1 MDWTGNGKSIFVCNG
16 ASNHTDEARELNDYY
31 ATDPKA
37 IDILINDAGIT
48 FLSEILE
55 PACGEGHLSK
65 RLEEYGYNVT
75 SYDIVDR
82 GYGEVKNFFD
92 IDRWYGDIVT
102 NPPYKYAK
110 EFVEHALDIVPQGC
124 MVAMFLKLTFLEGQ
138 KRKEL
143 FKKYPPRYVFVSSS
157 RLQCAKNG
165 DFVKYGK
172 SVNSAVAY
180 AWYVWLK
187 GYEGETVIRWVN

>member
-16 ASNHTDEARELNDYY
+16 ASNHTDEAREVSDYY

-37 IDILINDAGIT
+37 IDILINDAGIV
-48 FLSEILE
+48 FNGRILE

-65 RLEEYGYNVT
+65 RLEKYGYNVT
-75 SYDIVDR
+75 SYDVVDR

-110 EFVEHALDIVPQGC
+110 EFVEHALDIVPQGS
-124 MVAMFLKLTFLEGQ
+124 MVAMFLKLTFLEGK

-172 SVNSAVAY
+172 GVSTAVAY

>member
-1 MDWTGNGKSIFVCNG
+1 M
-16 ASNHTDEARELNDYY
+16 
-31 ATDPKA
+31 
-37 IDILINDAGIT
+37 
-48 FLSEILE
+48 
-55 PACGEGHLSK
+55 
-65 RLEEYGYNVT
+65 
-75 SYDIVDR
+75 DR

-110 EFVEHALDIVPQGC
+110 EFVEHALDIVPQGS

-143 FKKYPPRYVFVSSS
+143 FKKHPPKYVFVSSS

-165 DFVKYGK
+165 DFVRYGK
-172 SVNSAVAY
+172 GVNTAVAY
-180 AWYVWLK
+180 AWYIWIK
-187 GYEGETVIRWVN
+187 GYTGETVIRWVN

>member
-16 ASNHTDEARELNDYY
+16 ASNHTDEAREVNDYY

-37 IDILINDAGIT
+37 IDILINDGGIT

-75 SYDIVDR
+75 SYDIVDH

-110 EFVEHALDIVPQGC
+110 EFVEHALDIVPQGS

-143 FKKYPPRYVFVSSS
+143 FKKHPPKYVFVSSS

-165 DFVKYGK
+165 NFVRYGK
-172 SVNSAVAY
+172 GVNTAVAY
-180 AWYVWLK
+180 AWYIWIK
-187 GYEGETVIRWVN
+187 GYTGETVIRWVN